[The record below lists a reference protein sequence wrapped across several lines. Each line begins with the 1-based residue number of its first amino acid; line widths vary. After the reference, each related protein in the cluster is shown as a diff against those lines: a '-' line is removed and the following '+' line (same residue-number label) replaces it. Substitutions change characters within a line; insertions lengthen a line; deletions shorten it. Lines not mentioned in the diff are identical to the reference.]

1 MSKYKVVFKADRDTA
16 GSYALAWEPECPVQI
31 TAVQISRNVESSATF
46 LQVKVR
52 NVSSECISSI
62 VVELEARLL
71 TGETEQTSLDY
82 LDVDIAA
89 ATEITLKPRQLAHAN
104 VTACKLTV
112 NRTNGSKETWQST
125 GFAKPL
131 PAHKE
136 LQLSRRALEQR
147 ARALE
152 VKADDRTIKGA
163 VQDHE
168 TWWVCACGQ
177 INVERDDC
185 CVCGN
190 KKQMLLE
197 NEDEAKLLKDA
208 DAYSERIYEKA
219 EKNINVDNLRKAIN
233 LLESIPDW
241 NDAKIK
247 AEQCRK
253 KIAEE
258 ENTRQKR
265 SSQNHYYEHL

>member
-1 MSKYKVVFKADRDTA
+1 MSKYKIAFRADRDTA
-16 GSYALAWEPECPVQI
+16 GSYALSWEPECPLQI

-52 NVSSECISSI
+52 NVSSECVSSI
-62 VVELEARLL
+62 EVELEARLL
-71 TGETEQTSLDY
+71 TGETEQTSLEY

-112 NRTNGSKETWQST
+112 KRATSSKETWQST
-125 GFAKPL
+125 GSANPL

-152 VKADDRTIKGA
+152 AKADDSTIKGA

-177 INVERDDC
+177 INVKRDDC

-197 NEDEAKLLKDA
+197 NEDKVKLLN
-208 DAYSERIYEKA
+208 EIG
-219 EKNINVDNLRKAIN
+219 IV
-233 LLESIPDW
+233 
-241 NDAKIK
+241 
-247 AEQCRK
+247 
-253 KIAEE
+253 
-258 ENTRQKR
+258 
-265 SSQNHYYEHL
+265 

>member
-1 MSKYKVVFKADRDTA
+1 MSKYKVAFKADRDTA
-16 GSYALAWEPECPVQI
+16 GSYALDWEPECPVQI

-71 TGETEQTSLDY
+71 TGETERTSLEY

-89 ATEITLKPRQLAHAN
+89 AAEVTLKPRQLAHAN

-112 NRTNGSKETWQST
+112 KRTNDSKETWQST
-125 GFAKPL
+125 GFAKPI

-136 LQLSRRALEQR
+136 LQLSRRAFEQR

-152 VKADDRTIKGA
+152 VKVDDRTIKGA

-177 INVERDDC
+177 INV
-185 CVCGN
+185 
-190 KKQMLLE
+190 K
-197 NEDEAKLLKDA
+197 
-208 DAYSERIYEKA
+208 
-219 EKNINVDNLRKAIN
+219 
-233 LLESIPDW
+233 
-241 NDAKIK
+241 
-247 AEQCRK
+247 
-253 KIAEE
+253 
-258 ENTRQKR
+258 
-265 SSQNHYYEHL
+265 

>member
-1 MSKYKVVFKADRDTA
+1 MSKYKVAFKADRDTA
-16 GSYALAWEPECPVQI
+16 GSYALDWEPECPVQI

-71 TGETEQTSLDY
+71 TGETERTSLEY

-89 ATEITLKPRQLAHAN
+89 AAEVTLKPRQLAHAN

-112 NRTNGSKETWQST
+112 KRTNDSKETWQST
-125 GFAKPL
+125 GFAKPI

-136 LQLSRRALEQR
+136 LQLSRRAFEQR

-152 VKADDRTIKGA
+152 VKVDDRTIKGA

-177 INVERDDC
+177 INVKRDDC

-197 NEDEAKLLKDA
+197 NEDETKLLKDA

-219 EKNINVDNLRKAIN
+219 EKDGNGEL
-233 LLESIPDW
+233 
-241 NDAKIK
+241 
-247 AEQCRK
+247 
-253 KIAEE
+253 
-258 ENTRQKR
+258 
-265 SSQNHYYEHL
+265 